1 MAGSRR
7 PGPFEAGT
15 TGLTPTA
22 RALDTERAPHRTPSE
37 ETRECRS
44 PSSSSSR
51 LTTFPGEP
59 VAGSTTGGAGGPGV
73 EQKILALDRD
83 TGDVTRLLRFA
94 AGVETRETITHD
106 FWEEVWILAGELMD
120 LGKGQTFTAGMY
132 ACRPPGMVHGPYRV
146 PRGCTTL
153 ELRYGKAAAR

>member
-1 MAGSRR
+1 M
-7 PGPFEAGT
+7 PKPELEFF
-15 TGLTPTA
+15 
-22 RALDTERAPHRTPSE
+22 APDHIPWQ
-37 ETRECRS
+37 
-44 PSSSSSR
+44 
-51 LTTFPGEP
+51 P

-73 EQKILALDRD
+73 EQKILALDSES
-83 TGDVTRLLRFA
+83 GDVTRLLRFA

-106 FWEEVWILAGELMD
+106 FWEEVWILAGELID

-153 ELRYGKAAAR
+153 ELRYGKTAAR